1 MVVHLAQWLLLALPR
16 DTELGQVFQQVGIV
30 RSEAQK
36 QHDDASWLQLL
47 LKVGDIGGLPW

>member
-1 MVVHLAQWLLLALPR
+1 MVVHLAQWLLLALPC